1 MIPYGKQVINEEDI
15 RDVVAV
21 LNSEFLTQ
29 GPLPLLFEERVSDFC
44 GAKYGVVTNSATSS
58 LHLACLALGLGKGD
72 LLWTSATTFV
82 ASANCALYCG
92 ASVDFIDID
101 PNTFNI
107 SVDALEEK
115 LIKASFAGLLP
126 KIVVPVHMCGQPCEM
141 RRIKHLSDKY
151 GFKIIE
157 DASHALGAKYEGF
170 PIGDGR
176 YSDVTIFSFHPVKMI
191 TSGEGGIAV
200 TNDILLADLMR
211 QYRSHGI
218 TSNLE
223 QMAPR
228 PQDEIWNYQQ
238 ISLGFNYRMTDIL
251 AALGL
256 SQLNRLH
263 LFVESR
269 RQIASIYNSQLAKL
283 PIKLPWE
290 HPDCF
295 SSFHLYQIRID
306 EGESGRSQRHIYDAL
321 QGGGVNVNLHYIP
334 VYRQPYYET
343 LGFKV
348 GYCPESEKHF
358 KQVLSIPIFPGLSRG
373 DQDKVIS
380 IISEQFS

>member
-1 MIPYGKQVINEEDI
+1 MIPYGKQVISEEDI

-218 TSNLE
+218 TSNLT

-269 RQIASIYNSQLAKL
+269 RQIASTYNSQLIKL
-283 PIKLPWE
+283 PIQLPWE

-321 QGGGVNVNLHYIP
+321 QGGGINVNLHYIP